1 MDGLAPAGRDV
12 GHVRLVDDL
21 PGGVFSPRHG
31 AISIANA
38 DFTHDAPEPDN
49 AARHLACRAGETSA
63 SGTMTVDEAQTAMDL
78 SVVVPAYNEEV
89 SLRGFL
95 AEVDRVLARITQHY
109 EIVCVDDGSADRTWT
124 ILQDVHRQNPRVKA
138 VRFSR
143 NFGKEAALT
152 AGLSLST
159 GRAVIPM
166 DADHQHP
173 PELIPVLVE
182 KWREGHDVVLAS
194 VTDRSEYSAPRR
206 IASRLFY
213 RVMNWTGDV
222 TIPSGVGDFRLMDRR
237 VVNALQ
243 LLPERTRFMKGIFAW
258 LGFDQVTVPYR
269 MAARSAGA
277 SKWGFWSLVN
287 FGIEGIASFSTLP
300 LRIWSY
306 LGVVF
311 AVIAILYAFYITF
324 QTLIYGVAVPGYASL
339 MTALLFLNGLV
350 MISLGVLGE
359 YVGRV
364 FIEVKQRPL
373 YLISESFGFDKPQG
387 FDRR

>member
-1 MDGLAPAGRDV
+1 
-12 GHVRLVDDL
+12 
-21 PGGVFSPRHG
+21 
-31 AISIANA
+31 
-38 DFTHDAPEPDN
+38 
-49 AARHLACRAGETSA
+49 
-63 SGTMTVDEAQTAMDL
+63 
-78 SVVVPAYNEEV
+78 
-89 SLRGFL
+89 
-95 AEVDRVLARITQHY
+95 
-109 EIVCVDDGSADRTWT
+109 
-124 ILQDVHRQNPRVKA
+124 
-138 VRFSR
+138 
-143 NFGKEAALT
+143 
-152 AGLSLST
+152 
-159 GRAVIPM
+159 
-166 DADHQHP
+166 
-173 PELIPVLVE
+173 
-182 KWREGHDVVLAS
+182 
-194 VTDRSEYSAPRR
+194 
-206 IASRLFY
+206 
-213 RVMNWTGDV
+213 
-222 TIPSGVGDFRLMDRR
+222 
-237 VVNALQ
+237 
-243 LLPERTRFMKGIFAW
+243 
-258 LGFDQVTVPYR
+258 